1 MVLLLFLLL
10 IILVVHSVFCIL
22 KTKEKTKTKDEAVI
36 CLLFQ
41 LTLVINNGK
50 SNSIMF
56 ARKCQ
61 NQTVQKSDSSSFFKS
76 KRSLYGLFWHPNVF
90 SFKTHLHS
98 QYIVYKKGLEFGN
111 ETVKHWRN
119 HEQTMAYNKSS
130 SFIFKF

>member
-56 ARKCQ
+56 ARKYQ
-61 NQTVQKSDSSSFFKS
+61 NQTVSDSSSFFKS